1 MRDGKLAASLS
12 LPVDARERPAFARN
26 RLLSPS
32 SPTTSSSSSSD
43 SNDNSDSDSDDDDD
57 DAPDAVSAILSS
69 EEGSDSEEDEF
80 PVNPSQAEARRSA
93 QPASTLQGAELE
105 LTD

>member
-43 SNDNSDSDSDDDDD
+43 SNDNSDSDSDDDD
-57 DAPDAVSAILSS
+57 APDAVSAILSS